1 MSYYGKIAIAKLN
14 EKDEKENKMDVE
26 SIVKGL
32 RKKELEK
39 AGFDKKTI
47 DYLSKQKNNTED
59 EKENASVQDKFS
71 HKGCLITI
79 LKKGEGKYT
88 FTITK
93 DGREEGT
100 NNVYSTQDAAER
112 DAKKEVDMVWNSD
125 EEKSY
130 YAKIVEQKK
139 ERKNYKFTDKE
150 IADYLRSNP
159 SYAKQYV
166 RKKTNGKAENITI
179 HPENLTAELEENG
192 KTYVFK
198 FVADESVGFV
208 LKYVGTK

>member
-14 EKDEKENKMDVE
+14 EKEEKENKMDVE

-47 DYLSKQKNNTED
+47 DYLSKQKHNTEE

-71 HKGCLITI
+71 YKGCLITI

-100 NNVYSTQDAAER
+100 NNVYSTQDEAER
-112 DAKKEVDMVWNSD
+112 KAKREIETNWNSK
-125 EEKSY
+125 EEKGY
-130 YAKIVEQKK
+130 YAKIVEQKLNK
-139 ERKNYKFTDKE
+139 
-150 IADYLRSNP
+150 
-159 SYAKQYV
+159 
-166 RKKTNGKAENITI
+166 
-179 HPENLTAELEENG
+179 
-192 KTYVFK
+192 
-198 FVADESVGFV
+198 
-208 LKYVGTK
+208 